1 MDQREA
7 ITLPGS
13 ASYYLHQGTAESV
26 MGLQGSPGMNSM
38 SNPGMHFQSNTGRN
52 LIGSTLPLDASSTM
66 SPHGMNVG
74 PPPALGVGPPPS
86 MMQGEPVR
94 RKRGRPRKYGR
105 DSAVSLALSP
115 STSNPV
121 PFVRP
126 TQKRRGRPPGT
137 GRKQQLSPLGG
148 SIFTGPGKL
157 VPHILNVAVGEDI
170 KRKVLAFAQ
179 GRQSTVVLSG
189 NGTISAVNIRIS
201 SSGGSVTYEG
211 RFDILSLTGS
221 YTQNDVNAPH
231 GPVGCLN
238 VTLSGPDGRVIGG
251 GVDGVMLA
259 VSPVQVVVA
268 SLLPRTSKAKIN
280 AGGISADSEDRTV
293 GNLVIPSNV

>member
-7 ITLPGS
+7 ITLQGS
-13 ASYYLHQGTAESV
+13 ASYYLHQGNAESV

-38 SNPGMHFQSNTGRN
+38 SNPGLHYQTNTGRN
-52 LIGSTLPLDASSTM
+52 MIGSSLPLDTSSTM
-66 SPHGMNVG
+66 SPHGMSVG
-74 PPPALGVGPPPS
+74 PPPALGVGPPPA

-126 TQKRRGRPPGT
+126 AQKRRGRPPGT
-137 GRKQQLSPLGG
+137 GRKHQEIPLGG

-157 VPHILNVAVGEDI
+157 VPHIINVAVGEDI
-170 KRKVLAFAQ
+170 KRKVLSFAQ
-179 GRQSTVVLSG
+179 GRQSTVILSG

-221 YTQNDVNAPH
+221 YAQNDVNAPH

-259 VSPVQVVVA
+259 GSPVQVVVA
-268 SLLPRTSKAKIN
+268 SLLPRTSKTKNI
-280 AGGISADSEDRTV
+280 AGGTSADSEDHTV
-293 GNLVIPSNV
+293 GNLVIPANA